1 MNDATLSAII
11 PAHNAASSLE
21 ALVAGCLA
29 LMPRTFA
36 DIEIIIVDDGSTDD
50 TPRIADRL
58 AASFEPVVVLHQ
70 RAPIGYGPALAQGI
84 AAARGDYIAV
94 LPADAPRAADD
105 LARLAPSLDR
115 AEVVASTTQ
124 GQASAVYSRLLR
136 DWPRGA
142 ERGPLL
148 ARADVLRGI
157 PITSKSQLA
166 HAEILYCAHR
176 GGHAVAAV
184 ELPDASAPSASLGEL
199 IAALRLKAQAE
210 RNWPV
215 AKAGRPW
222 QRKMLLGGALA
233 ALLGGAWAVL
243 RRR

>member
-1 MNDATLSAII
+1 MTTGAPTTRRASPTGWPHPSIPWWCCTSA
-11 PAHNAASSLE
+11 
-21 ALVAGCLA
+21 
-29 LMPRTFA
+29 RT
-36 DIEIIIVDDGSTDD
+36 S
-50 TPRIADRL
+50 
-58 AASFEPVVVLHQ
+58 
-70 RAPIGYGPALAQGI
+70 GYGPALAHGI

-105 LARLAPSLDR
+105 LARLAPALER
-115 AEVVASTTQ
+115 AEVVAITAQ
-124 GQASAVYSRLLR
+124 GQTSAAYGRLLR

-166 HAEILYCAHR
+166 HTEILYRARR
-176 GGHAVAAV
+176 GGHTVAEV
-184 ELPDASAPSASLGEL
+184 EPPDASFPRLSLGEL
-199 IAALRLKAQAE
+199 LAALRLKAQAE
-210 RNWPV
+210 RNWPA

-222 QRKMLLGGALA
+222 QRKVLLGGALA